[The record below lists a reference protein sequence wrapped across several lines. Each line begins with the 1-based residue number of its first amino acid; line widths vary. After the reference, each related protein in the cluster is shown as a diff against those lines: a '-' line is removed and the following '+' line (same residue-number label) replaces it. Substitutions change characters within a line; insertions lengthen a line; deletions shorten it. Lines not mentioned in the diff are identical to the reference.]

1 MQAESLTVPTAVE
14 QNLCEGD
21 GSAGFSLRTAL
32 QLDQNEVPNLYSF
45 GNGEFRLQFQEHG
58 VAYNEQE
65 ATDYVSDVCFRI
77 DGESSGISLKVDL
90 NAVEKWGI
98 NFAGTVACKHP
109 SGEERIVYLPGT
121 RTYDPAGMTGD
132 PHASERIGPSCSR
145 TQMGITLSE
154 LFAAQKG
161 AELKQIGAMQEKLA
175 PMITRYHGREFL
187 FQWMKLQ
194 IEEAIYKN
202 KDVTPYPE
210 YLKEEI
216 RAGRLVLNAS
226 REHTRAYLQAYNDG
240 NPHPPIH
247 YFRKVAKKD
256 KVEEIF
262 QAQDLEKFQKIVAE

>member
-1 MQAESLTVPTAVE
+1 
-14 QNLCEGD
+14 
-21 GSAGFSLRTAL
+21 
-32 QLDQNEVPNLYSF
+32 
-45 GNGEFRLQFQEHG
+45 
-58 VAYNEQE
+58 
-65 ATDYVSDVCFRI
+65 
-77 DGESSGISLKVDL
+77 
-90 NAVEKWGI
+90 
-98 NFAGTVACKHP
+98 
-109 SGEERIVYLPGT
+109 
-121 RTYDPAGMTGD
+121 
-132 PHASERIGPSCSR
+132 
-145 TQMGITLSE
+145 MGITLSE

-194 IEEAIYKN
+194 IEEAVYKN

-262 QAQDLEKFQKIVAE
+262 QAQDLEKFQKIVVE